1 MARGSGGS
9 DGGGGKARWLE
20 RSFLIRVIALVD
32 AYQISVFSI
41 LMFLAYFSLFI
52 PGIPY
57 LKPTHKVIV
66 FFTGLSG
73 FAIAA
78 NLVFAWARDDEQAL
92 TDLLRVEAFRTI
104 ACALCASCAVLGV
117 ARAKEN

>member
-1 MARGSGGS
+1 MPGAGPRQ
-9 DGGGGKARWLE
+9 GKGTRWLD
-20 RSFLIRVIALVD
+20 RAFLIRAIALVD
-32 AYQISVFSI
+32 ACQISVFSI

-57 LKPTHKVIV
+57 LRPTHKVIV

-92 TDLLRVEAFRTI
+92 TELLTVEAFRTI